1 MKLAGALRKNHGG
14 EAGDFMVQVF
24 RYNTIRFQVGL
35 ALFVLFALQAG
46 TAGFTLYEVNL
57 RKHDYEILNLAGQAR
72 VISHTMAHQSRN
84 YLKENLIVAL
94 SARRDSDFYSQNL
107 QQSMAFYDKIMNGF
121 RNRRLDPE
129 ITGLDEPLTCTWDQ
143 QSRNQLDVSA
153 AAWDKFREGM
163 KLALNENPSRPDI
176 AAARYAVQ
184 HGEELAISADKL
196 SRAFQHMMEGKL
208 ALIRLFNQ
216 LAFIATA
223 LLTALIAILVYRNM
237 LRPLT
242 LTVDGF
248 SRVANGDLGYQ
259 VPLVVDNEI
268 GRMTQDFNRLSDRM
282 RSLFRLTDRISR
294 GTNLHDALKFVC
306 EEFRAFLP
314 VEWVGVL
321 LLTPDHSRVVLER
334 FYSESPGSLRENDHF
349 EFAQG
354 VVEAV
359 LAKGSALAVDDL
371 DAFPGDKS
379 AESLSAGLAHDGKR
393 SALFVPLKQSGGGE
407 AVLVFAASQADAYTP
422 QHVEFLTNLAAQIA
436 QILEKTIVMEGLI
449 VAAVEGLAKL
459 AESRDPETGDHL
471 VRMSLYSAILAE
483 ELGRD
488 SAYRDRITPAYVR
501 DVFRFAP
508 MHDIGKVGI
517 RDDILLKPG
526 RLDADQRKEMERHP
540 VIGGQVL
547 RRSEEQMNALGH
559 SIFRVGI
566 EIAEGHH
573 EKFDGSGYPGA
584 LKGDAIPLSARII
597 AVADVLDAL
606 TSKRPYKEAWTM
618 EKALET
624 INKDAGKHFDPAV
637 VGALHRALPRVMEV
651 YERLKHV

>member
-1 MKLAGALRKNHGG
+1 MPQ
-14 EAGDFMVQVF
+14 FSW
-24 RYNTIRFQVGL
+24 YNSIRFRVSL
-35 ALFVLFALQAG
+35 ALFILFALQAG

-57 RKHDYEILNLAGQAR
+57 RKHDYEILNLAGQLR

-84 YLKENLIVAL
+84 YLKENEVL
-94 SARRDSDFYSQNL
+94 SLASQHDATFYSQNL
-107 QQSMAFYDKIMNGF
+107 QQSMALYDKIISGF

-129 ITGLDEPLTCTWDQ
+129 ITGLDEPLTCSWDRH
-143 QSRNQLDVSA
+143 SRNQLDVSA
-153 AAWDKFREGM
+153 AAWEDFHAGM
-163 KLALNENPSRPDI
+163 RLALDANPARPDI

-184 HGEELAISADKL
+184 HGEALAGSSDKL

-208 ALIRLFNQ
+208 ATIRLFNQ

-223 LLTALIAILVYRNM
+223 LLSALIAALVYRKI

-242 LTVDGF
+242 LTMSGF

-268 GRMTQDFNRLSDRM
+268 GRMTQTFNRLSDRM
-282 RSLFRLTDRISR
+282 RALFHLTDRINR
-294 GTNLHDALKFVC
+294 GTNLHDALKLVC
-306 EEFRAFLP
+306 EEFRTFLP

-321 LLTPDHSRVVLER
+321 LITPDRQRVALER
-334 FYSESPGSLRENDHF
+334 LYSESPSSLRENELF
-349 EFAQG
+349 EFALG
-354 VVEAV
+354 APEAA
-359 LAKGSALAVDDL
+359 LDKGNALAIDDL
-371 DAFPGDKS
+371 EAFSRDKS
-379 AESLSAGLAHDGKR
+379 TAFLSTRLARDGKR
-393 SALFVPLKQSGGGE
+393 SALFVPLKHGGAGE
-407 AVLVFAASQADAYTP
+407 AVLVFASSQAGAYTP
-422 QHVEFLTNLAAQIA
+422 EHVEFLTNLAAQIA
-436 QILEKTIVMEGLI
+436 HILEKTIVMEGLI

-483 ELGRD
+483 ELGKND
-488 SAYRDRITPAYVR
+488 AYREHITPAYVR

-526 RLDADQRKEMERHP
+526 RLDPDERTEMERHP

-547 RRSEEQMNALGH
+547 RRSEEQMNVLGH
-559 SIFRVGI
+559 SIFRIGI

-573 EKFDGSGYPGA
+573 EKFDGSGYPAGLA
-584 LKGDAIPLSARII
+584 GEAIPLSARII

-618 EKALET
+618 EKALAT
-624 INKDAGKHFDPAV
+624 INNDAGKHFDPAV
-637 VGALHRALPRVMEV
+637 VAALHRALPRVMEI

>member
-1 MKLAGALRKNHGG
+1 MPQFPWH
-14 EAGDFMVQVF
+14 
-24 RYNTIRFQVGL
+24 NTIRFRVSL

-46 TAGFTLYEVNL
+46 TAGFTLYEVDL
-57 RKHDYEILNLAGQAR
+57 RKHDYEILNLAGQTR

-84 YLKENLIVAL
+84 YLKDNVIIAL
-94 SARRDSDFYSQNL
+94 TSQRGSGFYSRNL
-107 QQSMAFYDKIMNGF
+107 QQSMALYDKIISGF

-129 ITGLDEPLTCTWDQ
+129 ITGLAEPLTCSWDQ
-143 QSRNQLDVSA
+143 HSRNQLDISA
-153 AAWDKFREGM
+153 AAWENFRSGVQ
-163 KLALNENPSRPDI
+163 LALDANPSRPDI

-184 HGEELAISADKL
+184 HGEELARSSDNL

-208 ALIRLFNQ
+208 ATIRLFNQ

-223 LLTALIAILVYRNM
+223 LLTALIAVLVYRKI

-268 GRMTQDFNRLSDRM
+268 GRMTQAFNRLSDRM
-282 RSLFRLTDRISR
+282 RGLFRLTDRISR
-294 GTNLHDALKFVC
+294 GTNLHDALKFIC
-306 EEFRAFLP
+306 EEFRTFLP

-321 LLTPDHSRVVLER
+321 LLTPDRRQVALER
-334 FYSESPGSLRENDHF
+334 LYSESPSSLRENDHF
-349 EFAQG
+349 EFALG
-354 VVEAV
+354 APEAA
-359 LAKGSALAVDDL
+359 LAKGNALAVDDL
-371 DAFPGDKS
+371 DAFSSDKS
-379 AESLSAGLAHDGKR
+379 PAFLSAKLARDGKR
-393 SALFVPLKQSGGGE
+393 SALFVPLKQGGGGE
-407 AVLVFAASQADAYTP
+407 AVLVFASSQVGAYTP
-422 QHVEFLTNLAAQIA
+422 EHVEFLTNLAAQIA

-483 ELGRD
+483 ELGKDGVHRE
-488 SAYRDRITPAYVR
+488 RITPAYVR

-526 RLDADQRKEMERHP
+526 RLDPDERTEMERHP

-559 SIFRVGI
+559 SIFQIGI

-573 EKFDGSGYPGA
+573 EKFDGSGYPDG
-584 LKGDAIPLSARII
+584 LEGEAIPLAARII

-606 TSKRPYKEAWTM
+606 TSKRPYKEAWPM

-624 INKDAGKHFDPAV
+624 IDNDAGKHFDPAV
-637 VGALHRALPRVMEV
+637 VAALHRALPRVMEI

>member
-1 MKLAGALRKNHGG
+1 MPQFPWH
-14 EAGDFMVQVF
+14 
-24 RYNTIRFQVGL
+24 NTIRFRVSL
-35 ALFVLFALQAG
+35 ALFVLFVLQAG
-46 TAGFTLYEVNL
+46 TAGFTLYEVDL
-57 RKHDYEILNLAGQAR
+57 RKHDYEILNLVGQTR

-84 YLKENLIVAL
+84 YLKDNELIAL
-94 SARRDSDFYSQNL
+94 TSQRDAGLYSRNL
-107 QQSMAFYDKIMNGF
+107 QQSMALYDKIISGF

-129 ITGLDEPLTCTWDQ
+129 ITGLAEPLTCSWDQ
-143 QSRNQLDVSA
+143 HSRNQLDVSA
-153 AAWDKFREGM
+153 AAWENFRSGVQ
-163 KLALNENPSRPDI
+163 LALDANPSRPDI

-184 HGEELAISADKL
+184 HGEELARSSDNL

-208 ALIRLFNQ
+208 ATIRLFNQ

-223 LLTALIAILVYRNM
+223 LLTALIAVLVYRKI

-242 LTVDGF
+242 LTVEGF

-268 GRMTQDFNRLSDRM
+268 GRMTQAFNRLSDRM
-282 RSLFRLTDRISR
+282 RSLFRLTDRINR
-294 GTNLHDALKFVC
+294 GTNLHDALKFIC
-306 EEFRAFLP
+306 EEFRTFLP

-321 LLTPDHSRVVLER
+321 LLTPDRRQVALER
-334 FYSESPGSLRENDHF
+334 LYSESPSSLRENDHF
-349 EFAQG
+349 EFALG
-354 VVEAV
+354 APEAA
-359 LAKGSALAVDDL
+359 LAKGNALAVDDL
-371 DAFPGDKS
+371 DAFSSDKS
-379 AESLSAGLAHDGKR
+379 PAFLSAKLARDGKC
-393 SALFVPLKQSGGGE
+393 SALFVPLKQGGGGE
-407 AVLVFAASQADAYTP
+407 AVLVFASSQAGAYTP
-422 QHVEFLTNLAAQIA
+422 EHVEFLTNLAAQIA
-436 QILEKTIVMEGLI
+436 HILEKTIVMEGLI

-483 ELGRD
+483 ELGKDGVHRE
-488 SAYRDRITPAYVR
+488 RITPAYVR

-526 RLDADQRKEMERHP
+526 RLDPDERTEMERHP

-559 SIFRVGI
+559 SIFRIGI

-573 EKFDGSGYPGA
+573 EKFDGSGYPDG
-584 LKGDAIPLSARII
+584 LEGEAIPLAARII

-606 TSKRPYKEAWTM
+606 TSKRPYKEAWPM

-624 INKDAGKHFDPAV
+624 IDNDAGKHFDPAV
-637 VGALHRALPRVMEV
+637 VAALHRALPRVMEI

>member
-1 MKLAGALRKNHGG
+1 MPQ
-14 EAGDFMVQVF
+14 FPW
-24 RYNTIRFQVGL
+24 YNTIRFRVSL

-46 TAGFTLYEVNL
+46 TAGFTLYEVDL
-57 RKHDYEILNLAGQAR
+57 RKHDYEILNLAGQTR

-84 YLKENLIVAL
+84 YLKDNAIISLT
-94 SARRDSDFYSQNL
+94 SQRDSAFYTQNL
-107 QQSMAFYDKIMNGF
+107 QQGMALYDKIISGF

-129 ITGLDEPLTCTWDQ
+129 ITGLDEPLTCSWDQ
-143 QSRNQLDVSA
+143 RSRNQLDVSA
-153 AAWDKFREGM
+153 AAWESFRRGM
-163 KLALNENPSRPDI
+163 QRALDANPSRPDL
-176 AAARYAVQ
+176 AAARYAAQ
-184 HGEELAISADKL
+184 HGEELARSSDNL

-208 ALIRLFNQ
+208 ATIRLFNQ
-216 LAFIATA
+216 LALFATA
-223 LLTALIAILVYRNM
+223 LLTALIAILVYRKI

-268 GRMTQDFNRLSDRM
+268 GRMTQAFNRLSDRM
-282 RSLFRLTDRISR
+282 RALFRLTDRINR

-306 EEFRAFLP
+306 EEFRTFLP

-321 LLTPDHSRVVLER
+321 LITPDRSRVALER
-334 FYSESPGSLRENDHF
+334 LYSESPSSLQENDLF
-349 EFAQG
+349 EFSIGAP
-354 VVEAV
+354 EAA
-359 LAKGSALAVDDL
+359 LAKGNALAVDDL
-371 DAFPGDKS
+371 EVFSRDKS
-379 AESLSAGLAHDGKR
+379 PACLSARLARDGKR
-393 SALFVPLKQSGGGE
+393 SALFVPLKHGGASE
-407 AVLVFAASQADAYTP
+407 ALLVFASSQAGAYTP
-422 QHVEFLTNLAAQIA
+422 EHVEFLTNLAAQIA
-436 QILEKTIVMEGLI
+436 HILEKTIVMEGLI

-471 VRMSLYSAILAE
+471 VRMSLYSAILAD
-483 ELGRD
+483 ELGKEGPHRE
-488 SAYRDRITPAYVR
+488 RVTPAYVR

-526 RLDADQRKEMERHP
+526 RLDPDERTEMERHP

-559 SIFRVGI
+559 SIFQTGI

-573 EKFDGSGYPGA
+573 EKFDGSGYPAGLA
-584 LKGDAIPLSARII
+584 GEAIPLAARII

-618 EKALET
+618 EKALAT
-624 INKDAGKHFDPAV
+624 IDNDAGKHFDPAV
-637 VGALHRALPRVMEV
+637 VAALQRALPRVMEI

>member
-1 MKLAGALRKNHGG
+1 MLQ
-14 EAGDFMVQVF
+14 FPW
-24 RYNTIRFQVGL
+24 YNTIRFRVSL

-46 TAGFTLYEVNL
+46 TAGFTLYEVDL
-57 RKHDYEILNLAGQAR
+57 RKHDYEILNLAGQLR

-84 YLKENLIVAL
+84 YLKENAAITL
-94 SARRDSDFYSQNL
+94 SRQHDAGLYTQNL
-107 QQSMAFYDKIMNGF
+107 QQSMALYDKIISGF

-129 ITGLDEPLTCTWDQ
+129 ITGLDAPLTCSWDRN
-143 QSRNQLDVSA
+143 SRNQLDASA
-153 AAWDKFREGM
+153 AAWDEFRTGM
-163 KLALNENPSRPDI
+163 QHALDTSLPQPDL

-184 HGEELAISADKL
+184 HGEELARSADSL

-208 ALIRLFNQ
+208 ATIRLFNQ

-223 LLTALIAILVYRNM
+223 LLTLLIAILVYRKI

-242 LTVDGF
+242 LTVGGF

-268 GRMTQDFNRLSDRM
+268 GHMTQAFNRLSERM
-282 RSLFRLTDRISR
+282 RALFRLTDRIGR

-306 EEFRAFLP
+306 EEFRTFLP

-321 LLTPDHSRVVLER
+321 LITPDRSQVALER
-334 FYSESPGSLRENDHF
+334 LYSEGPSSLRENDLF
-349 EFAQG
+349 EFALG
-354 VVEAV
+354 APEAV
-359 LAKGSALAVDDL
+359 LAKGNALAIDDL
-371 DAFPGDKS
+371 PTFSSDKS
-379 AESLSAGLAHDGKR
+379 PAFLSARLAQDGKR
-393 SALFVPLKQSGGGE
+393 SALFVPLKHGGASE
-407 AVLVFAASQADAYTP
+407 ALLVFASSRAGAYTP
-422 QHVEFLTNLAAQIA
+422 EHVEFLTNLAAQIA
-436 QILEKTIVMEGLI
+436 HILEKTIIMEGLI

-483 ELGRD
+483 ELGKDEAHRE
-488 SAYRDRITPAYVR
+488 RITPAYVR

-526 RLDADQRKEMERHP
+526 RLDPDERSEMERHP

-547 RRSEEQMNALGH
+547 RRSEEQMQALGH
-559 SIFRVGI
+559 SIFRTGI

-573 EKFDGSGYPGA
+573 EKFDGSGYPAG
-584 LKGDAIPLSARII
+584 LKGDDIPLAARII

-606 TSKRPYKEAWTM
+606 TSKRPYKEAWPM

-624 INKDAGKHFDPAV
+624 INQDAGKHFDPAV
-637 VGALHRALPRVMEV
+637 VAALQRALPRIMEI

>member
-1 MKLAGALRKNHGG
+1 MPR
-14 EAGDFMVQVF
+14 FPW
-24 RYNTIRFQVGL
+24 YNSIRFRISL
-35 ALFVLFALQAG
+35 ALFVLFAFQAG
-46 TAGFTLYEVNL
+46 TAGFTLYEVGL
-57 RKHDYEILNLAGQAR
+57 RKHDYEILNLAGQTR

-84 YLKENLIVAL
+84 YLKENEIVTLPGKHDAG
-94 SARRDSDFYSQNL
+94 FYSQNL
-107 QQSMAFYDKIMNGF
+107 KQSMALYDKIISGF

-129 ITGLDEPLTCTWDQ
+129 ITGLDEPLTCSWDR

-153 AAWDKFREGM
+153 AAWENFRHGM
-163 KLALNENPSRPDI
+163 QLATDANPSRPDI

-184 HGEELAISADKL
+184 HGEELARSSDNL
-196 SRAFQHMMEGKL
+196 SRAFQRMMEGKL
-208 ALIRLFNQ
+208 ATIRLFNQ
-216 LAFIATA
+216 MALITTA
-223 LLTALIAILVYRNM
+223 LLTVLIALLVYRKI

-268 GRMTQDFNRLSDRM
+268 GRMTQTFNRLSERM
-282 RSLFRLTDRISR
+282 RGLFRLTDRIGR

-321 LLTPDHSRVVLER
+321 LITPDRLRVALER
-334 FYSESPGSLRENDHF
+334 LYSESPSSLQENDLF
-349 EFAQG
+349 EFALG
-354 VVEAV
+354 APEA
-359 LAKGSALAVDDL
+359 ALAQGKALAIDDL
-371 DAFPGDKS
+371 DAFSRNKS
-379 AESLSAGLAHDGKR
+379 PALLSARLAHDGKR
-393 SALFVPLKQSGGGE
+393 SALFVPLRHDSGSE
-407 AVLVFAASQADAYTP
+407 ALLVFASSQGGAYTP
-422 QHVEFLTNLAAQIA
+422 EHVEFLTNLAGQIGH
-436 QILEKTIVMEGLI
+436 ILGKTLFMEGLV

-483 ELGRD
+483 ELGKDEVRRG
-488 SAYRDRITPAYVR
+488 YITPAYVR
-501 DVFRFAP
+501 DIFRFAP

-526 RLDADQRKEMERHP
+526 RLDPAERTEMERHP
-540 VIGGQVL
+540 AIGGQVL

-559 SIFRVGI
+559 SIFKTGI

-573 EKFDGSGYPGA
+573 EKFDGSGYPAG
-584 LKGDAIPLSARII
+584 LSGDAIPLAARII

-606 TSKRPYKEAWTM
+606 TSKRPYKEAWPM

-624 INKDAGKHFDPAV
+624 INNDSGKHFDPAV
-637 VGALHRALPRVMEV
+637 VAALHRSLPRVMEI

>member
-1 MKLAGALRKNHGG
+1 MPQ
-14 EAGDFMVQVF
+14 FPW
-24 RYNTIRFQVGL
+24 YNTIRFRVSL

-46 TAGFTLYEVNL
+46 TAGFTLYEVDL
-57 RKHDYEILNLAGQAR
+57 RKHDYEILNLAGQLR

-84 YLKENLIVAL
+84 YLKENTTLTLNSQHDA
-94 SARRDSDFYSQNL
+94 AFYAQNL
-107 QQSMAFYDKIMNGF
+107 QQSMTLYDKIIIGF

-129 ITGLDEPLTCTWDQ
+129 VTGLDAPLRCSWDRN
-143 QSRNQLDVSA
+143 SRNQLDASA
-153 AAWDKFREGM
+153 AAWDDFRTGIQR
-163 KLALNENPSRPDI
+163 ALDTSPSQPDL

-184 HGEELAISADKL
+184 HGEELARSADSL

-208 ALIRLFNQ
+208 ATIRLFNQ

-223 LLTALIAILVYRNM
+223 LLTALIVILVYRKI

-268 GRMTQDFNRLSDRM
+268 GRMTQAFNRLSDRM
-282 RSLFRLTDRISR
+282 RGLFRLTDRIGR

-306 EEFRAFLP
+306 EEFRSFLP

-321 LLTPDHSRVVLER
+321 LITPDRSQVALER
-334 FYSESPGSLRENDHF
+334 LYSEAPSNLRENDMF
-349 EFAQG
+349 EFMLGAP
-354 VVEAV
+354 EAT
-359 LAKGSALAVDDL
+359 LAKGNALAIDDL
-371 DAFPGDKS
+371 PAFSRDKIP
-379 AESLSAGLAHDGKR
+379 ASLSARLAQDGKH
-393 SALFVPLKQSGGGE
+393 SALFVPLKHGGASE
-407 AVLVFAASQADAYTP
+407 ALLVFASSRTGAYTP
-422 QHVEFLTNLAAQIA
+422 EHVEFLTNLAAQIA
-436 QILEKTIVMEGLI
+436 HILEKTIIMEGLI

-483 ELGRD
+483 ELGKD
-488 SAYRDRITPAYVR
+488 ETYREHITPAYVR

-526 RLDADQRKEMERHP
+526 RLDPDERSEMERHP

-547 RRSEEQMNALGH
+547 RRSEEQMQALGH
-559 SIFRVGI
+559 SIFRTGI

-573 EKFDGSGYPGA
+573 EKFDGSGYPAG
-584 LKGDAIPLSARII
+584 LKGEAIPLAARII

-606 TSKRPYKEAWTM
+606 TSKRPYKEAWPM

-624 INKDAGKHFDPAV
+624 INQDAGKHFDPSV
-637 VGALHRALPRVMEV
+637 VAALQRALPRVMEV
-651 YERLKHV
+651 YQRLKHV

>member
-1 MKLAGALRKNHGG
+1 MPQ
-14 EAGDFMVQVF
+14 FPW
-24 RYNTIRFQVGL
+24 YNTIRFRVSL

-46 TAGFTLYEVNL
+46 TAGFTLYEVDL
-57 RKHDYEILNLAGQAR
+57 RKHDYEILNLAGQTR

-84 YLKENLIVAL
+84 YLKENELIAL
-94 SARRDSDFYSQNL
+94 TSQRDAGLYSRNL
-107 QQSMAFYDKIMNGF
+107 QQSMALYDKIISGF

-129 ITGLDEPLTCTWDQ
+129 ITGLAEPLTCSWDQ
-143 QSRNQLDVSA
+143 HSRNQLDVSA
-153 AAWDKFREGM
+153 AAWENFRSGVQ
-163 KLALNENPSRPDI
+163 LALDANPSRPDI

-184 HGEELAISADKL
+184 HGEELARSSDNL

-208 ALIRLFNQ
+208 ATIRLFNQ

-223 LLTALIAILVYRNM
+223 LLTALIAILVYRKI

-242 LTVDGF
+242 LTVEGF

-268 GRMTQDFNRLSDRM
+268 GRMTQAFNRLSDRM
-282 RSLFRLTDRISR
+282 RGLFRLTDRINR

-306 EEFRAFLP
+306 EEFRTFLP

-321 LLTPDHSRVVLER
+321 LLTPDRRQVALER
-334 FYSESPGSLRENDHF
+334 LYSESPSSLRENDHF
-349 EFAQG
+349 EFALG
-354 VVEAV
+354 APEAA
-359 LAKGSALAVDDL
+359 LAKGNALAVDDL
-371 DAFPGDKS
+371 DAFSSDKS
-379 AESLSAGLAHDGKR
+379 PAFLSAKLARDGKR
-393 SALFVPLKQSGGGE
+393 SALFVPLKQGGGGE
-407 AVLVFAASQADAYTP
+407 AVLVFASSQAGAYTP
-422 QHVEFLTNLAAQIA
+422 EHVEFLTNLAAQIA
-436 QILEKTIVMEGLI
+436 HILEKTIVMEGLI

-483 ELGRD
+483 ELGKDGAHRE
-488 SAYRDRITPAYVR
+488 RITPAYVR

-526 RLDADQRKEMERHP
+526 RLDPDERTEMERHP

-559 SIFRVGI
+559 SIFQIGI

-573 EKFDGSGYPGA
+573 EKFDGSGYPDG
-584 LKGDAIPLSARII
+584 LEGEAIPLAARII

-606 TSKRPYKEAWTM
+606 TSKRPYKEAWPM
-618 EKALET
+618 GKALET
-624 INKDAGKHFDPAV
+624 IANDAGKHFDPAV
-637 VGALHRALPRVMEV
+637 VAALHRALPRVMEI